1 MAIALGLS
9 SEPAA
14 AQFRGCDVD
23 DVRCLDDHIF
33 QYCVEPQA
41 TAATCQALAEDLQAQ
56 QSISETAAI
65 GTTLGTSFYNL
76 ARWSD
81 DDADEARYLARA
93 RQTLLDVVAE
103 VDVVAEDDAVAE
115 AYVALAV
122 VDADFIEARI
132 DWLRQLVAIDPKYSY
147 IGIFSSAL
155 SELRTPEAY
164 AEAMDTAIAAYDRA
178 APGSDKWLLAGLILG
193 YYQSASRRDPGT
205 FELALADEFV
215 ARVREDSNW
224 DWIVQVASDPAQNPA
239 LMHDAL
245 ETACHLIRVFGEE
258 VCMRGVETTVQAAI
272 RSPDSS
278 NAQVLA
284 DAAAFGAMAAPPG
297 GGPLSPDTR
306 RPWLAGW
313 MEELLDS
320 RLDSLVVLDAV
331 ASISPEMDRRF
342 EVRREI
348 VLRNPNSGQARFDL
362 AQQHF
367 NRDEWEPARI
377 ELELASE
384 MLPPDD
390 ELQWLVRQYLRTAD
404 YEIRSRN

>member
-1 MAIALGLS
+1 
-9 SEPAA
+9 
-14 AQFRGCDVD
+14 
-23 DVRCLDDHIF
+23 
-33 QYCVEPQA
+33 
-41 TAATCQALAEDLQAQ
+41 
-56 QSISETAAI
+56 
-65 GTTLGTSFYNL
+65 
-76 ARWSD
+76 
-81 DDADEARYLARA
+81 
-93 RQTLLDVVAE
+93 
-103 VDVVAEDDAVAE
+103 
-115 AYVALAV
+115 
-122 VDADFIEARI
+122 
-132 DWLRQLVAIDPKYSY
+132 
-147 IGIFSSAL
+147 
-155 SELRTPEAY
+155 
-164 AEAMDTAIAAYDRA
+164 
-178 APGSDKWLLAGLILG
+178 
-193 YYQSASRRDPGT
+193 
-205 FELALADEFV
+205 
-215 ARVREDSNW
+215 
-224 DWIVQVASDPAQNPA
+224 
-239 LMHDAL
+239 
-245 ETACHLIRVFGEE
+245 
-258 VCMRGVETTVQAAI
+258 MRGVETTVQAAI

-297 GGPLSPDTR
+297 GGPLSTDTR
-306 RPWLAGW
+306 RPRLAGW